1 MRRAGD
7 IDGDADTDAVG
18 TAGFD
23 IGVLLQE
30 GGVLV
35 DQGAVYPMQTT
46 CGWAV
51 ANDGIELAD
60 MNGDGCADVVAASYG
75 VGAVILPATGPACT
89 GATPVAW
96 SSGTDTGD
104 TGTAD
109 TGTADT
115 AIEDSGA
122 DTGSGDSGD
131 TGVAPRPSPPRLCAV
146 ATPQTGSLALVGLAG
161 LALLRRRS
169 ALAR

>member
-1 MRRAGD
+1 M
-7 IDGDADTDAVG
+7 G

-131 TGVAPRPSPPRLCAV
+131 TGTIRGRCACKGGRDAGV
-146 ATPQTGSLALVGLAG
+146 FMVPFGLFG
-161 LALLRRRS
+161 LGTALLRRRGGGRS
-169 ALAR
+169 RR